1 MVSVAYER
9 LHSTFTTLWC
19 STSLKI
25 RDCSFEIR
33 EGGGGG
39 RTIWGGYKFLTSF
52 LGFLKF
58 ITPVLG
64 DYKFSFIKSLGFNCL
79 AKYFALQL
87 IKTAFISPF
96 DG

>member
-1 MVSVAYER
+1 MIEYKAYM
-9 LHSTFTTLWC
+9 L
-19 STSLKI
+19 

-33 EGGGGG
+33 EGGGRFGG
-39 RTIWGGYKFLTSF
+39 RVIKFLTSF
-52 LGFLKF
+52 LGGVLKF

-64 DYKFSFIKSLGFNCL
+64 GYKFSCIKLLGFNCL
-79 AKYFALQL
+79 AKYSALQL